1 MFDEGFLV
9 SKIEE
14 YFFVPSS
21 ARIKGAGVDAS
32 DETGGFRL
40 PNPST

>member
-9 SKIEE
+9 SKIEV

-21 ARIKGAGVDAS
+21 ARINGAGVDAP

-40 PNPST
+40 PDYST